1 MNPVGF
7 FLNLD
12 QGQATDQEVVDMLS
26 DVGYQAIE
34 LGVSHLDPRRMSAA
48 QMKELVRTTEAAGLQ
63 VSELVV
69 QRELVH
75 RDVAV
80 REAELALT
88 ADCIAAAV
96 DLGIDTVNC
105 FTGPAPFRDLGSPT
119 LHRDIGEGEAW
130 GMVCRDYYTLAELL
144 RRYDSPALG
153 VNYDPSHMALHGNSV
168 GWTIEQLAPRIFHC
182 HVKDVVGAPGKVMG
196 DTFLFPLLGEGYV
209 PWPEFFQAITAS
221 GYARVL
227 SVEFESFD
235 YFATTLRGDLRAV
248 AEMCYRDFVSLRDA
262 AAAAPATGTLG
273 SADPAS

>member
-1 MNPVGF
+1 VNPVGF

-88 ADCIAAAV
+88 A
-96 DLGIDTVNC
+96 
-105 FTGPAPFRDLGSPT
+105 
-119 LHRDIGEGEAW
+119 
-130 GMVCRDYYTLAELL
+130 
-144 RRYDSPALG
+144 
-153 VNYDPSHMALHGNSV
+153 
-168 GWTIEQLAPRIFHC
+168 
-182 HVKDVVGAPGKVMG
+182 
-196 DTFLFPLLGEGYV
+196 
-209 PWPEFFQAITAS
+209 
-221 GYARVL
+221 
-227 SVEFESFD
+227 
-235 YFATTLRGDLRAV
+235 
-248 AEMCYRDFVSLRDA
+248 
-262 AAAAPATGTLG
+262 
-273 SADPAS
+273 